1 MRHFGRR
8 QLFALGGGAVLGA
21 GLTGLAP
28 LPGPSD
34 DDAEDDDRVRNPKDG
49 GQRVVWSVVTDQPI
63 AALTFDDG
71 PHPGLTPR
79 ILDLLDRFG
88 VPASFMMMGHSAA
101 AYPSLVAEVVA
112 AGHDIGNH
120 SWRHLNLAR
129 TSSSETRREIEIGAE
144 KIETVSGQAVEMFRP
159 PRGRLNEAAL
169 RILAPLRQDIVLWS
183 VTRGPLD
190 WRSPHRVAAHVVDA
204 VGPGDIID
212 LHDGIGRGTFAP
224 DTPGGRELME
234 RRLVEVAALP
244 RILEGIAAKGIRLVR
259 LSELLP
265 PAPLGSAGVL

>member
-1 MRHFGRR
+1 MRRFGRR

-21 GLTGLAP
+21 GVTGLAAP
-28 LPGPSD
+28 VPTPSD
-34 DDAEDDDRVRNPKDG
+34 DHDDDEVQNPKVG

-71 PHPGLTPR
+71 PHPSLTPR
-79 ILDLLDRFG
+79 ILDMLDRAA
-88 VPASFMMMGHSAA
+88 VPASFLMMGHNAE
-101 AYPSLVAEVVA
+101 AYPGLVAEVVA

-129 TSSSETRREIEIGAE
+129 TSSTETRREIEIGAE
-144 KIETVSGQAVEMFRP
+144 KIEAASGRAVEMFRP

-183 VTRGPLD
+183 VTRGALD
-190 WRSPHRVAAHVVDA
+190 WRSPQRVAAHVVDA

-212 LHDGIGRGTFAP
+212 FHDGIGRGTFAP
-224 DTPGGRELME
+224 DAPMGQELME

-244 RILEGIAAKGIRLVR
+244 RILAGIAAKGIRLVR

-265 PAPLGSAGVL
+265 PAPLGSAVEL

>member
-1 MRHFGRR
+1 MRRFGRR
-8 QLFALGGGAVLGA
+8 QLFALGGGAALGA
-21 GLTGLAP
+21 GLAGLAP
-28 LPGPSD
+28 LPGPSEDHD
-34 DDAEDDDRVRNPKDG
+34 DDEVRNPKSG
-49 GQRVVWSVVTDQPI
+49 GQRVVWSVVTEQPI

-71 PHPGLTPR
+71 PHPSLTPR
-79 ILDLLDRFG
+79 ILDILDRFR
-88 VPASFMMMGHSAA
+88 VPASFMMMGHSAEVH
-101 AYPSLVAEVVA
+101 PSLVAEVIA

-144 KIETVSGQAVEMFRP
+144 KIEAASGRAVEMFRP

-190 WRSPHRVAAHVVDA
+190 WRSPRRVAAHVIDA

-212 LHDGIGRGTFAP
+212 FHDGIGRGTFAP
-224 DTPGGRELME
+224 DTPGGQELME

-265 PAPLGSAGVL
+265 PAPTGSAVLL